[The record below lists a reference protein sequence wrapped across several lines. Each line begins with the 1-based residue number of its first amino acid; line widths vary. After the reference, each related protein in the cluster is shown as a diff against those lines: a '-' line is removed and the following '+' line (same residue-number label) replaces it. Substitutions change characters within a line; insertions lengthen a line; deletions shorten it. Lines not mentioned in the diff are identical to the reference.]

1 MLTAK
6 FIDTNITHSCC
17 LQPLP
22 CHILC
27 WHCHGICYSKTRVVY
42 ILQVASR
49 YL

>member
-27 WHCHGICYSKTRVVY
+27 
-42 ILQVASR
+42 
-49 YL
+49 